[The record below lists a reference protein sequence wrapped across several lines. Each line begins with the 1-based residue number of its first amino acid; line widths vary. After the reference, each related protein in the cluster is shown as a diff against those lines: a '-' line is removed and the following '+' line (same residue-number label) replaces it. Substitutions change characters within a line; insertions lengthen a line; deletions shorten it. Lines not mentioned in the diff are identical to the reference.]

1 MSKFAVALSVV
12 ALAGSGYTAWKTGVL
27 PCLSG
32 GCSSSGCDRVEA
44 DDVAT
49 LSARIRA
56 LEEQLALAK
65 APAALPAPHRDMSA
79 DTTGLASAPKPL
91 APPPSSTGPASTADV
106 IAALEKRLATLEESD
121 KGRPHAIEFGSG
133 DGGSM
138 PPLAFTTPKM
148 YGSVADAA
156 KDLDLSPRQKDDFER
171 AVADA
176 KRDLDDL
183 KKIPDS
189 DGKTW
194 SDIEKDAMPK
204 PGEGLGTIDIGALMG
219 FPSRK
224 IPGRTETFGQ
234 AQRRIQAAAKQRM
247 SDTLTPDQQ
256 KKFSKAHVD
265 PMLGGSGG
273 AMISFATSV
282 DLSDDSAM
290 K

>member
-1 MSKFAVALSVV
+1 MSKFAVALSVL
-12 ALAGSGYTAWKTGVL
+12 ALGGSGYTAWKTGVL

-32 GCSSSGCDRVEA
+32 GCSSGGCDRVEA

-49 LSARIRA
+49 LSARIRV
-56 LEEQLALAK
+56 LEDQLALAK
-65 APAALPAPHRDMSA
+65 APAPLPAPRGDASA
-79 DTTGLASAPKPL
+79 DSTGLASAPKPL
-91 APPPSSTGPASTADV
+91 PTPPSSSGPAPTAEV

-121 KGRPHAIEFGSG
+121 KGRPHAVEFGAG
-133 DGGSM
+133 DGGTM
-138 PPLAFTTPKM
+138 PQIAFHTPKM

-176 KRDLDDL
+176 KRELEDL

-194 SDIEKDAMPK
+194 NDIEKDAMPK
-204 PGEGLGTIDIGALMG
+204 PGEGPMSIDIGALMG

-282 DLSDDSAM
+282 DLTDDSAM